1 MSALHIVGSNS
12 VEIAEQFVA
21 AIRSGAMVAGEAL
34 PTVRQLAQQLGVN
47 PNTVASAYARLRDAG
62 LVISDGRRGTRVAE
76 PPSRIETGAQVP
88 DGLIDLA
95 QGNVD
100 AALLPCPQ
108 SDWLSTHTRPMT
120 GYDADSDEPELL
132 QMGRQWMDSQGVL
145 SPCLG
150 VFSGALDAIE
160 RALRVHVSPG
170 SRAWV
175 EDPCWPPMLAL
186 LAHLRLKAMPLL
198 VDSQGCVLPPEE
210 DKASAVILTPRAHN
224 PTGVSMSPQRAA
236 AWSAFL
242 AGRPDCMLVL
252 DDHWGPMARPDG
264 GASLPHAALQVY
276 VLSLSKFLGPDL
288 RIALAAGGPQPL
300 KGMQEQQTLGPR
312 WVSLLLQRL
321 AVSLWRQAQAGGLIE
336 RAGRDYA
343 HRRDELAMAL
353 KARGLSGLPAHD
365 GLHLWIPVADEAAV
379 VQGLAAK
386 GWAVQPGR
394 AFRLRSAPAIRI
406 SVGNL
411 RRGQAE
417 ALADDLVMSM
427 RGIGR
432 ISV

>member
-1 MSALHIVGSNS
+1 
-12 VEIAEQFVA
+12 
-21 AIRSGAMVAGEAL
+21 
-34 PTVRQLAQQLGVN
+34 
-47 PNTVASAYARLRDAG
+47 
-62 LVISDGRRGTRVAE
+62 
-76 PPSRIETGAQVP
+76 
-88 DGLIDLA
+88 
-95 QGNVD
+95 
-100 AALLPCPQ
+100 
-108 SDWLSTHTRPMT
+108 
-120 GYDADSDEPELL
+120 
-132 QMGRQWMDSQGVL
+132 
-145 SPCLG
+145 
-150 VFSGALDAIE
+150 
-160 RALRVHVSPG
+160 
-170 SRAWV
+170 
-175 EDPCWPPMLAL
+175 MLAL

-198 VDSQGCVLPPEE
+198 VDAQGCVLPPDE

-224 PTGVSMSPQRAA
+224 PTGVTMSPQRAA
-236 AWSAFL
+236 AWSTFL

-264 GASLPHAALQVY
+264 GASLPHATLQVY

-321 AVSLWRQAQAGGLIE
+321 AVSLWRQAQVGGLIE
-336 RAGRDYA
+336 RAGREYA